1 MRTRIVLACIG
12 AVLYVGRFTG
22 LATASQPAVYYS
34 FDTLGTTVEDL
45 SGNGNNGTI
54 NGAVALDDAGY
65 LGKCFAFNGS
75 DSYVLL
81 NRVIQDSF
89 GITAWIKTDVAGPAG
104 THAYEGSGLFWS
116 DVAGGANDF
125 VVGVLGTKLS
135 LFAGNPDTSV
145 TSNEDVVTSEWMHIA
160 AVRNTTAKTL
170 NVYVNGAFDN
180 KVSHSNTSAL
190 NANPQLAI
198 GANTL
203 DSRYYSGLIDEV
215 RLYSR
220 VLTDSQ
226 VATLYVG
233 ETPDFG
239 KAESP
244 NPADGL
250 VGLSTA
256 LLQWTKGDGAVQ
268 HDVYLGDDPDLT
280 EADRVASGSKNVF
293 YYHVAGLVAGA
304 TYYWRVDEIEANGTI
319 HTGDVWTFVA
329 QADAAYY
336 PTPADAANNAQL
348 TSSLTWYAGKGA
360 LKHHLY
366 FGGDADAVAGGT
378 AEVDQGLFDAA
389 ATTFDPGTLDA
400 LTTYYWRVD
409 ENKAGNVVLAGPVWS
424 FSTVLPV
431 EDFESYNDD
440 DNRIFDSWL
449 DGYVNGTGATVG
461 NWNSPFAELTIVHDV
476 NQAMPLDYNN
486 VDSPYYSE
494 AEYEFDTAQDWT
506 ADDASTLVLYVRG
519 KMGNAAVPLYVGI
532 TDSSNKTALVTHPD
546 GAIATRT
553 KWVEWQIPLA
563 DFANVSKTRVKKLF
577 IGLGDSEN
585 PTAGGK
591 GRMYIDTICL
601 AK

>member
-1 MRTRIVLACIG
+1 MRTKTVLACICLMSCALTG
-12 AVLYVGRFTG
+12 IARAQTLVGCWNFDGNMNDSTGKNNGVFIGGEPTYVAGKLG
-22 LATASQPAVYYS
+22 QAIS
-34 FDTLGTTVEDL
+34 FDGVDDYVRIPSTTNPSAYSIAVWVRPSLTDAAGIVTRTDAAGPTTDWSHQLRIQNGVFHHYLWVGSERNVPGTTVVSPDTWYHVVIVAM
-45 SGNGNNGTI
+45 NNGPMQLYV
-54 NGAVALDDAGY
+54 NGEEDAE
-65 LGKCFAFNGS
+65 S
-75 DSYVLL
+75 IS
-81 NRVIQDSF
+81 
-89 GITAWIKTDVAGPAG
+89 TAG
-104 THAYEGSGLFWS
+104 TLWAGGDRIHVGSNSGHGMGWFKGLADDLYICNRELTAVQVSGLF
-116 DVAGGANDF
+116 N
-125 VVGVLGTKLS
+125 GTTPT
-135 LFAGNPDTSV
+135 FA
-145 TSNEDVVTSEWMHIA
+145 
-160 AVRNTTAKTL
+160 
-170 NVYVNGAFDN
+170 
-180 KVSHSNTSAL
+180 
-190 NANPQLAI
+190 
-198 GANTL
+198 
-203 DSRYYSGLIDEV
+203 
-215 RLYSR
+215 
-220 VLTDSQ
+220 
-226 VATLYVG
+226 
-233 ETPDFG
+233 
-239 KAESP
+239 KAENP
-244 NPADGL
+244 NPADGA
-250 VGLSTA
+250 VGVTTG
-256 LLQWTKGDGAVQ
+256 LLQWTKGEGAAK
-268 HDVYLGDDPDLT
+268 HDVYLGISPDLT

-389 ATTFDPGTLDA
+389 ATTFDAGTLDA

-532 TDSSNKTALVTHPD
+532 TDSSNKTALVAHPD

-577 IGLGDSEN
+577 IGLGDSKN